1 MTEQKIPD
9 EVLDALVENTKTIDA
24 NTTLLTEINAS
35 KEKNEKREENIV
47 AKTKVQP
54 NLTTNEK
61 ARYANIGK
69 ELFKPFFI
77 ALDDLIKKE
86 KKRSEMTV
94 SDKKQSIKFFAQKE
108 EKEKED
114 KSEGKSFWSKVLT
127 LLPLIAVIG
136 YAFKDE
142 IVSFFTKMW
151 DSIKGTFNK
160 VLDFFDFENTSS
172 PIGSIVSSIKSLIN
186 DTWEKIEPIFSKLGN
201 LASDIWESIK
211 GGWDTF
217 ITGPDGII
225 NFGIKI
231 ISGISNFVKNSFNVI
246 SDAITSYVIEPIK
259 GLIGDSKKEA
269 DEAALE
275 AMQDIQV
282 TSDQIKND
290 NKIKQELIS
299 NKALTSASAFDK
311 AIEDSA
317 KKIRDNAEEAAKAQ
331 GLEIDKSGKIT
342 QDSIKAQVAKETIS
356 KYLEENGTS
365 FTKLKE
371 DQQKEII
378 DMMSE
383 HITITNEGKANVDIS
398 EFIKSIK
405 DTKSDGIFSD
415 SDEVNLLQE
424 LEGEESYNKIRSY
437 AEASLN
443 KMSQIGTD
451 LQSAKNLENLSE
463 EEKFELRLK
472 AAIEAG
478 QATEFRFLEGRKMIL
493 DSTEAIKNSFINY
506 HFDVERAYTSTWEDF
521 IKKFMGLF
529 TISIDT
535 DNPQD
540 NSVNNYTIS
549 PIHKNSIKSMSNE
562 LIALAH
568 DSVKTIIEQNNILN
582 KIKELLSKPQDSSE
596 NSAPNV
602 IMTPPNPPAT
612 NNSAG
617 SVIKTGK
624 QLVSSLWT
632 ASTPWA

>member
-114 KSEGKSFWSKVLT
+114 KSEGKSFWSKVLA

-142 IVSFFTKMW
+142 IVSFFTKAW
-151 DSIKGTFNK
+151 NFIKGPLNTVLEFFN
-160 VLDFFDFENTSS
+160 FESESS
-172 PIGSIVSSIKSLIN
+172 SIGSVISSIKSLIN
-186 DTWEKIEPIFSKLGN
+186 DTWILVEPAFTKLGN
-201 LASDIWESIK
+201 LASDIWNSVK
-211 GGWDTF
+211 GAWDTF
-217 ITGPDGII
+217 ISGPNGII

-231 ISGISNFVKNSFNVI
+231 VSGISDFVKNSFNVI
-246 SDAITSYVIEPIK
+246 RDAIISYIIEPIK
-259 GLIGDSKKEA
+259 GLISDSKEEA
-269 DEAALE
+269 DAEALA
-275 AMQDIQV
+275 AIGDIKV
-282 TSDQIKND
+282 TSDQAKAD
-290 NKIKQELIS
+290 NKIKQELMA
-299 NKALTSASAFDK
+299 NKALTSAAALDK
-311 AIEDSA
+311 SIKDTA
-317 KKIRDNAEEAAKAQ
+317 KKIYNNAEEIAKSQ
-331 GLEIDKSGKIT
+331 GLAIDKSGKIS
-342 QDSIKAQVAKETIS
+342 QDSIKEHVAKETIS
-356 KYLEENGTS
+356 KYLEEYDAS
-365 FTKLKE
+365 FKNINDK
-371 DQQKEII
+371 QKKAII
-378 DMMSE
+378 DAMTQ
-383 HITITNEGKANVDIS
+383 HINIDNNGKAEINTTD
-398 EFIKSIK
+398 FIKSIK
-405 DTKSDGIFSD
+405 EAESDGIIFD
-415 SDEVNLLQE
+415 SAEINLLQE
-424 LEGEESYNKIRSY
+424 LTGEETYKKIRSY
-437 AEASLN
+437 ANDSLN
-443 KMSQIGTD
+443 KLSQVNTD

-582 KIKELLSKPQDSSE
+582 KIKEILSKPQDSSE
-596 NSAPNV
+596 NNAPNI
-602 IMTPPNPPAT
+602 IMTPQNPPAT

-617 SVIKTGK
+617 SIIKTGK
-624 QLVSSLWT
+624 QLVSSLWS